1 MQKALEK
8 SCFEKNPTCSVF
20 WRIRVSLGGLPSSLC
35 TPTAQAARTRPPGLP
50 PLPRE
55 TLAREMRPSL
65 LASLDSDTSS
75 DMLCWMPSTS
85 PLILS
90 GTKPDRAFV
99 LPSDLIGVKGQSS
112 GFDFVPRNSVWH
124 SPCSSVLTAHS
135 GSRTLAS
142 LVSSYFTD
150 CFAVPLVGS
159 SSSFSPPFLSR
170 PESAVFSRWIG
181 SFHFSHLH
189 PWHSIA

>member
-1 MQKALEK
+1 MLSFLEN
-8 SCFEKNPTCSVF
+8 SGFTWGAAQRPLHAHSTSSTDAAS
-20 WRIRVSLGGLPSSLC
+20 RAPSPPPRDTGTRDAPQPVSLLRFRHLLRYVMLDALNFSPHSLWYK
-35 TPTAQAARTRPPGLP
+35 T
-50 PLPRE
+50 
-55 TLAREMRPSL
+55 
-65 LASLDSDTSS
+65 
-75 DMLCWMPSTS
+75 
-85 PLILS
+85 
-90 GTKPDRAFV
+90 DRAFV

-142 LVSSYFTD
+142 LVSSCFTD
-150 CFAVPLVGS
+150 CFSVPLVGS

-189 PWHSIA
+189 PRHSIA